1 MALDSQSS
9 GSQKKELRSILVIGH
24 PGHELR
30 VHNWLETARPEVWVL
45 TDGSGRSQTS
55 RIDSTT
61 HVLDKVGARPGPA
74 YGYMRDVDV
83 YDDVLHLN
91 HDPFIQL
98 VHQLTNA
105 LIEGQ
110 IDVIAG
116 DAQEG
121 YNPTHDICR
130 LVINSA
136 VELVKRKRGKP
147 IVNYDFALVGPP
159 HRGPADLLD
168 SARCLTLD
176 DRAFARKI
184 EAARNYPELQ
194 AEVEGALNAT
204 VNENLREN
212 DELSQ
217 RLRSTFGVTDA
228 NSFRVECLRPVN
240 NITSTDPFNGDI
252 PFYEAYGEKQV
263 KAGLY
268 QQVLRYR
275 EHMQPLAAALWAQ
288 VEANSD
294 RT

>member
-1 MALDSQSS
+1 
-9 GSQKKELRSILVIGH
+9 
-24 PGHELR
+24 
-30 VHNWLETARPEVWVL
+30 
-45 TDGSGRSQTS
+45 
-55 RIDSTT
+55 
-61 HVLDKVGARPGPA
+61 
-74 YGYMRDVDV
+74 MRDVDV

-168 SARCLTLD
+168 SAQCLTLD
-176 DRAFARKI
+176 DGAFARKI
-184 EAARNYPELQ
+184 KAARNYPELQ

-204 VNENLREN
+204 VDENFRKK

-217 RLRSTFGVTDA
+217 RLRSTFGVTNA
-228 NSFRVECLRPVN
+228 NSFRVECLRPVIN
-240 NITSTDPFNGDI
+240 RTSINPFNGDI

-275 EHMQPLAAALWAQ
+275 EHMQPLAAVLRAQ
-288 VEANSD
+288 VEANSG

>member
-1 MALDSQSS
+1 MTLDSQAN
-9 GSQKKELRSILVIGH
+9 GSHKKELNSILVIGH

-30 VHNWLETARPEVWVL
+30 VHNWLEKARPEVWVL
-45 TDGSGRSQTS
+45 TDGSGRTQNS

-61 HVLDKVGARPGPA
+61 RVLDKVGGRPGPA

-83 YDDVLHLN
+83 YNFVLHLN

-98 VHQLTNA
+98 VYQLANT

-116 DAQEG
+116 DAEEG

-136 VELVKRKRGKP
+136 VELVEGKTGKQ

-168 SARCLTLD
+168 NALYLTLD
-176 DRAFARKI
+176 NGAFARKI

-194 AEVEGALNAT
+194 AEVEGALSAT
-204 VNENLREN
+204 VNKTFPENE
-212 DELSQ
+212 ELSQ
-217 RLRSTFGVTDA
+217 RLRSTFGVTEAD
-228 NSFRVECLRPVN
+228 SFRVECLRPVN
-240 NITSTDPFNGDI
+240 NSTPTNPFKGDI
-252 PFYEAYGEKQV
+252 PFYEAYGAKQV

-275 EHMQPLAAALWAQ
+275 EHMQPLAAALRAQ
-288 VEANSD
+288 VEANSG